1 MSIQNI
7 NSLIHEI
14 YFIKWGTHHPHWWT
28 RERRCSSQIQEN
40 GLKLDITEGGRKHYD
55 IQRWQ
60 HLRGGRQGG
69 GAVAQTK
76 TQTERQTETVTSP
89 AAVSPSGLALSSFMS
104 TMQCPSCC
112 VPSSICPTCLLLLPL
127 APAPPFPPPPR
138 KATVQSSSPA
148 HSQTAERGNK
158 K

>member
-14 YFIKWGTHHPHWWT
+14 YFIKWGIHRPHWWT

-60 HLRGGRQGG
+60 HLRGGRRGG
-69 GAVAQTK
+69 EGSGSDQDTDRETDRDGNLTRSSQSFRVGAQFLHVNHAVSQLL
-76 TQTERQTETVTSP
+76 RAVLHLPNLPLTSP
-89 AAVSPSGLALSSFMS
+89 PRSCATFPSPSSKSHS
-104 TMQCPSCC
+104 PVQ
-112 VPSSICPTCLLLLPL
+112 
-127 APAPPFPPPPR
+127 FPGS
-138 KATVQSSSPA
+138 QSDSRA
-148 HSQTAERGNK
+148 GK
-158 K
+158 